1 VAPKI
6 GIKSRSGLWARRLGL
21 RWLIAG
27 EWRFHPARFL
37 LTAVA
42 IAVGVALGFAVHLVN
57 GSALASFDGA
67 MRGVSGA
74 AELSV
79 RATSPLGFDE
89 RLYPRVARADG
100 VGDASPVLRLDA
112 RIGKARLTLL
122 GVDVIRAATVTPSL
136 IGIRPRGPDTG
147 NDTAFDESALF
158 LSRAALT
165 QVGAKIGTRLVV
177 VASGRSV
184 PLRVAGTLPATDEST
199 AVGVMDIAAA
209 QWRFGRLGRI
219 DRLDLALSDRSI
231 AEPALRAILPADAI
245 LSTAET
251 QNAQGDALSRAY
263 RVNLD
268 MLALVALLTGG
279 FLVYSAQSLSV
290 VRRQRAFAL
299 LRTLGMPRAGI
310 IAAVVIEGL
319 AIGLVGAAAGLAA
332 GYGLA
337 WAALHWFGGDLGAG
351 YFGGSTARVV
361 IQPGAAIGFFAL
373 GLLAAIL
380 GSALPARVAA
390 QAAPAAALKNAGDV
404 LDPRRPVAWWP
415 AAALLIAG
423 SAASLL
429 PAIAG
434 LPLFGFLGMA
444 LMLAGG
450 VAGVPWF
457 ARTLLAPLARRT
469 RGSVPGLLAVRHL
482 HGAPGEAATALCG
495 IVAST
500 ALMIAMATMVTSF
513 RGAVDEWLN
522 QVLGADLYL
531 RTTAGATFDP
541 ATRTRIAGTPGI
553 ARLAFS
559 RQIPLTIAADRPPVS
574 LIARPERGGRDPLL
588 VLIDRGPS
596 VQKGAVPK
604 DALPIWVSEPAHR
617 LYGWDAGERI
627 TLPIAGRTQF
637 TVAGIWRDYGRQ
649 AGAVLIDEGDYQR
662 LTGDDRRD
670 EISATILSGAD
681 PAKVARAMTDRLP
694 TDLRPQVEVGQPAT
708 LRKLALTLF
717 DRSFAVTY
725 LLEAVAILVG
735 LAGVAATM
743 SAQTIAR
750 EREFGMLR
758 HLGLTRGQ
766 LTWMLATEG
775 AIVGLTGALAGIG
788 LGLVLS
794 QVLIHVIN
802 PQSFNWTMTT
812 RIPVGTLIGVA
823 TALTGAA
830 AATAMLAGRRATAK
844 SAVQSVREDW

>member
-1 VAPKI
+1 
-6 GIKSRSGLWARRLGL
+6 
-21 RWLIAG
+21 
-27 EWRFHPARFL
+27 
-37 LTAVA
+37 
-42 IAVGVALGFAVHLVN
+42 
-57 GSALASFDGA
+57 
-67 MRGVSGA
+67 
-74 AELSV
+74 
-79 RATSPLGFDE
+79 
-89 RLYPRVARADG
+89 
-100 VGDASPVLRLDA
+100 
-112 RIGKARLTLL
+112 
-122 GVDVIRAATVTPSL
+122 
-136 IGIRPRGPDTG
+136 
-147 NDTAFDESALF
+147 
-158 LSRAALT
+158 
-165 QVGAKIGTRLVV
+165 
-177 VASGRSV
+177 
-184 PLRVAGTLPATDEST
+184 
-199 AVGVMDIAAA
+199 
-209 QWRFGRLGRI
+209 
-219 DRLDLALSDRSI
+219 
-231 AEPALRAILPADAI
+231 
-245 LSTAET
+245 
-251 QNAQGDALSRAY
+251 
-263 RVNLD
+263 
-268 MLALVALLTGG
+268 
-279 FLVYSAQSLSV
+279 
-290 VRRQRAFAL
+290 
-299 LRTLGMPRAGI
+299 MPRAGI

-351 YFGGSTARVV
+351 YFGGGTARVV

-390 QAAPAAALKNAGDV
+390 RAAPAAALKNAGDV
-404 LDPRRPVAWWP
+404 LDPRRPVPWWP
-415 AAALLIAG
+415 AAALLVAG
-423 SAASLL
+423 GAASLL

-457 ARTLLAPLARRT
+457 ARTLLTPLARRT

-513 RGAVDEWLN
+513 RGAVDEWLD

-596 VQKGAVPK
+596 VPK
-604 DALPIWVSEPAHR
+604 DALPVWVSEPAHR
-617 LYGWDAGERI
+617 LYGWDSGERI

-670 EISATILSGAD
+670 EISATIVPGAD

-694 TDLRPQVEVGQPAT
+694 ADLRPQVEVGQPAT

-766 LTWMLATEG
+766 LTRMLATEG